1 MKGER
6 PVLARQRAGHAE
18 NGRDTDAAGDQQV
31 VIGGVRQLEVV
42 TRGTNSVRST
52 VHDGDGEPGSGV
64 SYFLPKR
71 DIKVTSE
78 RRILKRAEIE
88 KKIAAA
94 EAKQKTAKE
103 EAAAAKTDLE
113 TKVALL
119 ATLAAGTDAWKDAEA
134 SRATA
139 NGKLILANAAK
150 DKADGAVD
158 VAKAELL
165 AIPADAQ
172 CVASFETKVELLPA
186 VPDHSQ
192 HFVANFAHNI
202 LRDDDGKLSL
212 TADGLLSSSN
222 VVAADRTGDIL
233 VELAGAIAG
242 FGFRSGPKAMAS
254 DEVRT
259 PQDDCDAPVKKFVY
273 QFNPADHGA
282 LSNVNDELVASGFGV
297 IKLELQGIKSTASH
311 PPETINAI
319 GRRGAIFYR
328 SPLPIT
334 VIIRQQDRPVDAA
347 VAMIPQLGPISYIPL
362 RSSAFV
368 KTVDD
373 VTFSN
378 GAITSWNA
386 SRPSEVLEVVRLPIK
401 LLKAVISVPAEILS
415 LKVNLSDKDKALAVS
430 QQAQIASQEKL
441 AALKA
446 CISGAESAGTNVE
459 VCLPK

>member
-1 MKGER
+1 MLKICA
-6 PVLARQRAGHAE
+6 VLVSGVLLAGCATVRTTMHTDNNTAAR
-18 NGRDTDAAGDQQV
+18 
-31 VIGGVRQLEVV
+31 
-42 TRGTNSVRST
+42 
-52 VHDGDGEPGSGV
+52 GV

-78 RRILKRAEIE
+78 RRILKRADIE
-88 KKIAAA
+88 KKIAA
-94 EAKQKTAKE
+94 EEVKQKTAKE
-103 EAAAAKTDLE
+103 EATAAKTDLE
-113 TKVALL
+113 NKVALL

-139 NGKLILANAAK
+139 AGKLTLANAAK
-150 DKADGAVD
+150 DKADAAVD
-158 VAKAELL
+158 RAKTELL
-165 AIPADAQ
+165 SIPADSQ
-172 CVASFETKVELLPA
+172 CVASFESKIELLPA

-192 HFVANFAHNI
+192 RFVADYAHNI

-212 TADGLLSSSN
+212 TAEGLLSSSN
-222 VVAADRTGDIL
+222 IVAADRTGDIL

-242 FGFRSGPKAMAS
+242 FGTGGIKPMGNN
-254 DEVRT
+254 EVRT
-259 PQDDCDAPVKKFVY
+259 PQGDCDAPVKKFVY
-273 QFNPADHGA
+273 QFDPANDPTA
-282 LSNVNDELVASGFGV
+282 SSVNKELTDSGFGV
-297 IKLELQGIKSTASH
+297 ITLELKGSAAPATA
-311 PPETINAI
+311 PKEQDINAI
-319 GRRGAIFYR
+319 GRQGALFYR
-328 SPLPIT
+328 SAVPIT
-334 VIIRQQDRPVDAA
+334 VIIRQQGRPVDAA
-347 VAMIPQLGPISYIPL
+347 MAMIPQIGPISYVPV

-378 GAITSWNA
+378 GAITAWNA

-446 CISGAESAGTNVE
+446 CISAAETAGTSVE
-459 VCLPK
+459 ACLPK